1 MNADLLA
8 MAELMR
14 RETGITIKPPQLPSL
29 EAAMRRVE
37 PSMTVNEFVL
47 ALADGG
53 AGSPLLERMIDE
65 FTIKETFFFRQRPD
79 LDAIEWPSLVDQ
91 ARASG
96 SPVARVW
103 VAATASGEEAYTLA
117 ILASEAFAPDPPPVS
132 IHATDISPSALAG
145 AQRGRYGKRS
155 ARALEQTVLDR
166 YFTHAGS
173 DVVVGERLRRI
184 VRFSR
189 QNLVGRFT
197 PATGG
202 PFDLITCRNVLIYFE
217 PDVADQV
224 VDGLTQALDPA
235 GTLLLGAADRLC
247 CSPARLLGPRRSA
260 DVAAAESS
268 SRRPAAAPALRR
280 PLGRKPVESSPTPAA
295 IPGAELST
303 DLNDAL
309 RAANQG
315 DLQGALEAT
324 ARALG
329 RDTLDANAHFLRGL
343 ALRGLG
349 QQTEAINAFRS
360 ALYVNPGFGLAA
372 FEMGRAL
379 EAAGDEPSA
388 ARAYNQALT
397 TIDRTPETVLAYSQ
411 LHSGDV
417 AGACAIRLQALTK
430 PLAIRKARGAR

>member
-29 EAAMRRVE
+29 EAAMQRVE
-37 PSMTVNEFVL
+37 PSMTASDFVL
-47 ALADGG
+47 AIADRGER
-53 AGSPLLERMIDE
+53 SPLLQRMIDE
-65 FTIKETFFFRQRPD
+65 FTIKETFFFRQRQD
-79 LDAIEWPSLVDQ
+79 LDAIDWPSLVGQ

-96 SPVARVW
+96 SDVARVW

-132 IHATDISPSALAG
+132 IHATDISPSVLTR
-145 AQRGRYGKRS
+145 AQRGRYGRRS
-155 ARALEQTVLDR
+155 ARALESTALDR
-166 YFTHAGS
+166 YFTQQGP

-189 QNLVGRFT
+189 QNLVGQFT

-217 PDVADQV
+217 PDVADRV
-224 VDGLTQALDPA
+224 VEGLTQALAPN

-247 CSPARLLGPRRSA
+247 CSAARLLRPRDRSRGPAVEPTCRRGSDTASA
-260 DVAAAESS
+260 AGARAA
-268 SRRPAAAPALRR
+268 RNRLLRR
-280 PLGRKPVESSPTPAA
+280 LPSPRVELS
-295 IPGAELST
+295 AEL
-303 DLNDAL
+303 DDAL

-324 ARALG
+324 ARALS
-329 RDTLDANAHFLRGL
+329 RDALDANAHFLRGL

-349 QQTEAINAFRS
+349 REAEAISALRS
-360 ALYVNPGFGLAA
+360 ALYVDPGFGLAA

-379 EAAGDEPSA
+379 EACGDETSA
-388 ARAYNQALT
+388 VRAYKQALKT
-397 TIDRTPETVLAYSQ
+397 FDTDA
-411 LHSGDV
+411 
-417 AGACAIRLQALTK
+417 
-430 PLAIRKARGAR
+430 

>member
-8 MAELMR
+8 MAELMH

-29 EAAMRRVE
+29 EAAMQRVE
-37 PSMTVNEFVL
+37 PSMTASDFVL
-47 ALADGG
+47 AIADRGER
-53 AGSPLLERMIDE
+53 SPLLQRMIDE
-65 FTIKETFFFRQRPD
+65 FTIKETFFFRQRQD
-79 LDAIEWPSLVDQ
+79 LDAIDWPSLVGQ

-96 SPVARVW
+96 SDVARVW

-132 IHATDISPSALAG
+132 IHATDISPSVLTR
-145 AQRGRYGKRS
+145 AQRGRYGRRS
-155 ARALEQTVLDR
+155 ARALERTVLER
-166 YFTHAGS
+166 YFTQQGP

-189 QNLVGRFT
+189 QNLVGPFT

-217 PDVADQV
+217 PDVADRV
-224 VDGLTQALDPA
+224 VEGLTQALA
-235 GTLLLGAADRLC
+235 ANGTLLLGAADRLC
-247 CSPARLLGPRRSA
+247 CSAARLLRPTGSQ
-260 DVAAAESS
+260 AATPASN
-268 SRRPAAAPALRR
+268 RPAAPAQTLRR
-280 PLGRKPVESSPTPAA
+280 PLGRKVLQPPAAPAA
-295 IPGAELST
+295 IPTGELSAEL
-303 DLNDAL
+303 DDAL

-324 ARALG
+324 ARALS
-329 RDTLDANAHFLRGL
+329 RDALDANAHFLRGL

-349 QQTEAINAFRS
+349 REAEAISALRS
-360 ALYVNPGFGLAA
+360 ALYVDPGFGLAA

-379 EAAGDEPSA
+379 EACGDETSA
-388 ARAYNQALT
+388 VRAYKQALKT
-397 TIDRTPETVLAYSQ
+397 FDSTPESVLAYSQ

-417 AGACAIRLQALTK
+417 AGACAIRLLALRK
-430 PLAIRKARGAR
+430 PVVGGQARGTP